1 MKKANYEAPKMERMT
16 VEVESEILV
25 GSFSMPGADTSGSP
39 IYG

>member
-16 VEVESEILV
+16 VEVESEILAI
-25 GSFSMPGADTSGSP
+25 SFSKPGADTSGSP